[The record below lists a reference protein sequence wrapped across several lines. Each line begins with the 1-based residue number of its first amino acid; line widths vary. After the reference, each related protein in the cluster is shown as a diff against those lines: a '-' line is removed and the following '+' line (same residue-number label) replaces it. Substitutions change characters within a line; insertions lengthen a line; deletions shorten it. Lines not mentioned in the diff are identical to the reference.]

1 MQWIIILKS
10 PEATW
15 SFEEKVY
22 EDEDK
27 SIFVL
32 FFFVSICL
40 RRKHDGKGL
49 SKTCLRY
56 AVDDF
61 REMAMQI
68 RELSVRA

>member
-1 MQWIIILKS
+1 MWVLSRRQEEAQWIIILES

-32 FFFVSICL
+32 FCFSLFL
-40 RRKHDGKGL
+40 F
-49 SKTCLRY
+49 
-56 AVDDF
+56 A
-61 REMAMQI
+61 
-68 RELSVRA
+68 

>member
-1 MQWIIILKS
+1 MQNSTFLRICSNIETETGMLVLSRRQEEAQWIIILES

-32 FFFVSICL
+32 FCFSLFL
-40 RRKHDGKGL
+40 F
-49 SKTCLRY
+49 
-56 AVDDF
+56 A
-61 REMAMQI
+61 
-68 RELSVRA
+68 